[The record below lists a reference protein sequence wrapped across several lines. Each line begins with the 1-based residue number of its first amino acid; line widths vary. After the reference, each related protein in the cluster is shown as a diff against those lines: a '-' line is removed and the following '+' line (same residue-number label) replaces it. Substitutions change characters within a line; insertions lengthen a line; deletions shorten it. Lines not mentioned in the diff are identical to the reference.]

1 MSNPLLIATRATRR
15 RSSSYDDLASMAL
28 VPTRRSGSGGSDK
41 IVIDSNQFDR
51 LRVAAQAAMGELLE
65 TSIDG
70 VLERFATDMDSALP
84 GAAALIRGHFPKEEL
99 VRVVTSAADTAAL
112 PAYLAGVGHAREEAI
127 EAGRLREE
135 EINRVAMRLT
145 VAITRIEEQEG
156 TIAKL
161 DKATSERLEDHRRI
175 VAAMFHKVIQ
185 NASGQGRISE
195 AQVRQ
200 DHEIGVQR
208 RNARDINT
216 RVSTLEGEVRE
227 LSKTVK
233 KFQEMTFT
241 GQFIRLG
248 KDIATTGVD
257 FTDRTSYQAL
267 VLVCLVSVVARQVLK
282 FTRKVPVFGSI
293 AAIPIA
299 LIVSQLKVIALLS
312 SGALLYKGVK
322 FTKLNELET
331 IQKNITM
338 IRFYANE
345 LRVKA
350 RDMGFT
356 PGSGDDGD
364 GEEQRLRMIMATAC
378 IFTIG
383 LMIQYRKKI
392 LSFTSGRNRQHPIL
406 NLL

>member
-1 MSNPLLIATRATRR
+1 MSSPLSPATRR
-15 RSSSYDDLASMAL
+15 RSSSHDDLASMAL

-41 IVIDSNQFDR
+41 IVIDSDQFDR
-51 LRVAAQAAMGELLE
+51 LRVAAQAAMGGLLV

-70 VLERFATDMDSALP
+70 VLEKFATDMDSALP
-84 GAAALIRGHFPKEEL
+84 GAAALIREHFPKDKL

-112 PAYLAGVGHAREEAI
+112 PSYLAGVGHAREEAI

-135 EINRVAMRLT
+135 EIGRVAMRLT
-145 VAITRIEEQEG
+145 VAITKIEGQD
-156 TIAKL
+156 A
-161 DKATSERLEDHRRI
+161 RLEDHRKV

-185 NASGQGRISE
+185 NALGQGRISE

-216 RVSTLEGEVRE
+216 RVSALEGEVRE

-406 NLL
+406 